1 MKIQILITYWS
12 FAVLFVCLKQNKMV
26 HVPIYLNIVKH
37 YTKFYLM
44 MTDTANSQTT
54 DRKIV
59 QKVHGFLRKVQ
70 LNYVTH
76 FTRIVKIHI

>member
-1 MKIQILITYWS
+1 
-12 FAVLFVCLKQNKMV
+12 
-26 HVPIYLNIVKH
+26 
-37 YTKFYLM
+37 M